1 MATKSFLRSWELV
14 LYLRYVTNREGSLKD
29 VLLKM
34 FKPGETRACLN
45 IQIGRIQLIRKWL
58 IN

>member
-34 FKPGETRACLN
+34 FKAGETRPCLN
-45 IQIGRIQLIRKWL
+45 IDRK
-58 IN
+58 NTVD